1 MFVPSQ
7 SRQKDR
13 FHMKVAQKGRLPH
26 APSPTPRPLS
36 SRFFFFFSLDD
47 SVNDRAALSGA
58 AVAVVAAAAAAAVTR
73 WVT

>member
-36 SRFFFFFSLDD
+36 SRFFFFSLDD